1 MNKHPPAPSSDCND
15 EPIWHAHGEAAL
27 RYLRSLLSSLEN
39 LHSVAKLCWLE
50 RLLCTMVQE
59 CSDMSERKMSGR
71 AVTSNLTHIFEPEVP
86 RMPVS
91 GAEGLAG

>member
-1 MNKHPPAPSSDCND
+1 
-15 EPIWHAHGEAAL
+15 
-27 RYLRSLLSSLEN
+27 
-39 LHSVAKLCWLE
+39 
-50 RLLCTMVQE
+50 MVQE